1 MPITNERLA
10 MDSAREVDRFG
21 KMFVRDNRISKATIN
36 DYYGEE
42 IPGHEKLRLQKSGSI
57 AFYGPP
63 RSLSSPPPV
72 FTVFPCCWGIPRT
85 ITPGHWLNWRSAR

>member
-36 DYYGEE
+36 DYYG
-42 IPGHEKLRLQKSGSI
+42 RKSPAMKNLGCKKAALSP
-57 AFYGPP
+57 FTGP
-63 RSLSSPPPV
+63 R
-72 FTVFPCCWGIPRT
+72 G
-85 ITPGHWLNWRSAR
+85 A